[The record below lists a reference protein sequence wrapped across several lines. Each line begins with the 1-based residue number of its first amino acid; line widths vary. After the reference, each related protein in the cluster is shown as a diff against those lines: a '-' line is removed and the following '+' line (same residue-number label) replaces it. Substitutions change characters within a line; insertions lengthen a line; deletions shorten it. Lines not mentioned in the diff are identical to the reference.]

1 VIRRRV
7 AGALVAV
14 VVGVVSG
21 VTTNCSPCLSV
32 RRGIAERRVQESAR
46 TESGYGIL
54 YRGHLCL
61 NFVLA
66 GSMGECGCRGVES
79 LRAGMEPWQQW
90 AAPPSRVAGGGG
102 EDALGV
108 VHLGCVAAIKTRD
121 TPSRWFDPGRWLR
134 IVRSVLNR
142 AYVRFGP

>member
-1 VIRRRV
+1 MIRRRA

-61 NFVLA
+61 NFILA

-90 AAPPSRVAGGGG
+90 AAPPSRVAGG
-102 EDALGV
+102 EDALGA
-108 VHLGCVAAIKTRD
+108 VHLGCVAAIKARIT
-121 TPSRWFDPGRWLR
+121 LR
-134 IVRSVLNR
+134 CL
-142 AYVRFGP
+142 